1 MSHLRLK
8 NISVF
13 FKSTLGNYIKNF
25 SWMMVENLIRIA
37 LGLTVSIYLTRFL
50 GPHDYGILSYAVSLT
65 GILSP
70 IATLGIDAIL
80 LRNVIQDKTQEKILL
95 QTARVL
101 KLVAGLSLSVLT
113 IIYVYFTR
121 EDRTV
126 IIIIAILMVGIT
138 ANSLNVYKEYIVSVN
153 KMRLIAYASIFSLIL
168 SNFFRVG
175 LILSNANVIWF
186 ATTIV
191 SADVLKVIALRF
203 YYKKI
208 SEFQEKYFSWT
219 VAKKLLN
226 DSWPLIFTSFAGI
239 IFIYADQIIIEY
251 FYDFEKVGIY
261 ASAVRLILF
270 FTLIPSIISNMI
282 YPKVIELYKQ
292 NEKESFIK
300 KMTRLYFFHFI
311 FATLLITFFLLLGK
325 TIILTLYGDVFI
337 ESADILKI
345 YSFTFVFVFFNPMNN
360 KLLMIENLQKLMLV
374 RNLIGLVINLLLNFL
389 LIPVFGLKGAAFAT
403 VISQFAIMISYY
415 FNAKTRYILGIQ
427 IRAIIYPLILFV
439 KLFKK

>member
-101 KLVAGLSLSVLT
+101 KFVAGLSLSVLT

-126 IIIIAILMVGIT
+126 VLIIAILMVGIT

-153 KMRLIAYASIFSLIL
+153 KMRFIAYASIFSLIL
-168 SNFFRVG
+168 SNF
-175 LILSNANVIWF
+175 L
-186 ATTIV
+186 
-191 SADVLKVIALRF
+191 
-203 YYKKI
+203 
-208 SEFQEKYFSWT
+208 
-219 VAKKLLN
+219 
-226 DSWPLIFTSFAGI
+226 
-239 IFIYADQIIIEY
+239 
-251 FYDFEKVGIY
+251 
-261 ASAVRLILF
+261 
-270 FTLIPSIISNMI
+270 
-282 YPKVIELYKQ
+282 EL
-292 NEKESFIK
+292 
-300 KMTRLYFFHFI
+300 
-311 FATLLITFFLLLGK
+311 
-325 TIILTLYGDVFI
+325 V
-337 ESADILKI
+337 
-345 YSFTFVFVFFNPMNN
+345 
-360 KLLMIENLQKLMLV
+360 
-374 RNLIGLVINLLLNFL
+374 
-389 LIPVFGLKGAAFAT
+389 
-403 VISQFAIMISYY
+403 
-415 FNAKTRYILGIQ
+415 
-427 IRAIIYPLILFV
+427 
-439 KLFKK
+439 

>member
-37 LGLTVSIYLTRFL
+37 LGLTVSIYLIRFL

-101 KLVAGLSLSVLT
+101 KFVAGLSLSVLT

-126 IIIIAILMVGIT
+126 VLIIAILMVGIT

-153 KMRLIAYASIFSLIL
+153 KMRFIAYASIFSLIL

-186 ATTIV
+186 ATAIV
-191 SADVLKVIALRF
+191 SANVLNVIALRF

-270 FTLIPSIISNMI
+270 FTVIPSIISNMI
-282 YPKVIELYKQ
+282 YPKVIELDKQ